1 MPAVDP
7 GANLA
12 ATLPVWAL
20 AGGSVTAY
28 SRATDRFRMAAGLE
42 PLDAVP
48 DPGRI
53 AAAFAS
59 ERLFRENGAAPD
71 VFAPLSGFF
80 TTADGWIRTH
90 ANYPHHRT
98 RLLAALGLPSGTS
111 REEFTKHVAALSASD
126 IEDRAHEHGAIAVRV
141 RTEHEWAAS
150 PQGRAAAAGPLVA
163 IEPRE
168 DRRTGGGSFP
178 DVSRSAADTTNPR
191 RPAGSGDEMSSHGA
205 QNLGGGDITAGGSSP
220 GPGANR
226 RSQATLETWFAPTSL
241 QPLRGVRVVDMTR
254 VIAGPVAT
262 RALALLGAEVVRI
275 DPPGLPEIEWQY
287 RDTCQGKR
295 TTLLDIR
302 TEWPLFRDLLENAD
316 VLISGYR
323 PGALLRAGVDA
334 GQIDPGIVY
343 GRVCAWGEHGPW
355 GDRRG
360 FDSIV
365 QAASGISLIEG
376 AQGDS
381 RSEASVGALPA
392 QALDHASGYLLAAG
406 VLDALVAR
414 GHDGIGRDVR
424 VALART
430 ASWLLAAPGRTP
442 EHPPAALPDA
452 RYAVTHDGITTAG
465 PALPAYPDYPFPAP
479 KYGAN
484 PAAWTA

>member
-1 MPAVDP
+1 MAEYTDLVHAYESGIGVNGSSMPAVDP

-28 SRATDRFRMAAGLE
+28 SRATDRFRVAAGLD

-48 DPGRI
+48 DPARI

-59 ERLFRENGAAPD
+59 ERLFRAHGAAPD

-80 TTADGWIRTH
+80 TAADGWIRTH

-98 RLLAALGLPSGTS
+98 RLLAALGLPAGIS
-111 REEFTKHVAALSASD
+111 REDFTKHVAALSASD
-126 IEDRAHEHGAIAVRV
+126 IEDCAHEHGAIAVRV
-141 RTEHEWAAS
+141 RTEHEWATS

-163 IEPRE
+163 IEPRD
-168 DRRTGGGSFP
+168 DRGQGST
-178 DVSRSAADTTNPR
+178 S
-191 RPAGSGDEMSSHGA
+191 E
-205 QNLGGGDITAGGSSP
+205 TAV
-220 GPGANR
+220 
-226 RSQATLETWFAPTSL
+226 APTSL

-365 QAASGISLIEG
+365 QAASGISRIEG

-381 RSEASVGALPA
+381 RGGASVGALPA

-414 GHDGIGRDVR
+414 GRDGIGREVR